1 MKNTFLWANLT
12 SEVHNISNNLDA
24 WLTFLSSD
32 KSEDIVS
39 LINSYPE
46 FMELYQE
53 IAALRTKP
61 KELIS
66 MYSEALAIAD
76 KNTVKLM
83 IDDMK
88 DAVIMEKDAAIM
100 EKDVAIM
107 EKDAENKAL
116 RKQIE
121 ELQAQLVTSNA
132 H

>member
-1 MKNTFLWANLT
+1 
-12 SEVHNISNNLDA
+12 
-24 WLTFLSSD
+24 
-32 KSEDIVS
+32 
-39 LINSYPE
+39 
-46 FMELYQE
+46 
-53 IAALRTKP
+53 
-61 KELIS
+61 
-66 MYSEALAIAD
+66 MYSEARAIAD

-88 DAVIMEKDAAIM
+88 EQVTNLTAEVAEKNAVIMEKDAAIM

>member
-1 MKNTFLWANLT
+1 
-12 SEVHNISNNLDA
+12 
-24 WLTFLSSD
+24 
-32 KSEDIVS
+32 
-39 LINSYPE
+39 
-46 FMELYQE
+46 
-53 IAALRTKP
+53 
-61 KELIS
+61 

-88 DAVIMEKDAAIM
+88 EQVTNLTAEVAEKDAVIMEKDA
-100 EKDVAIM
+100 AIM